1 MPESPEQIS
10 NEIQDLLQQAVLSDY
25 PNPERKGCAGKQVV
39 REVAARQMPVQ
50 DAAWEHITHCSPC
63 YREFLGFRAELAG
76 ARKRLVRRNRIV
88 LVTVLAAAGIAGI
101 LIWTRGSHGVEQPPV
116 VARKIQT
123 PVINA
128 MVAKVDLQPFS
139 PARGEGNATAQSTN
153 VAATLARQ
161 VVRLELSLPIGSDDG
176 TYEVRIMDGQLRSL
190 MSRSAATAFTD
201 HVTTLSVTLDL
212 STLAPGSYVLGLKGP
227 ESGWRTYPIAVR

>member
-10 NEIQDLLQQAVLSDY
+10 NEIQDLLQQAVLNDH
-25 PNPERKGCAGKQVV
+25 PNPERKGCSGKQVV

-63 YREFLGFRAELAG
+63 YREFLGFRAELAD
-76 ARKRLVRRNRIV
+76 ARRRLVRRNRIV
-88 LVTVLAAAGIAGI
+88 LASALAAAGIAGI
-101 LIWTRGSHGVEQPPV
+101 LIWTRGSHGSQTSPV

-123 PVINA
+123 PGISA

-139 PARGEGNATAQSTN
+139 PPRGGGNAAAQSTK
-153 VAATLARQ
+153 VAATLGRQ
-161 VVRLELSLPIGSDDG
+161 VVRLDLSLPTGSEDG
-176 TYEVRIMDGQLRSL
+176 TFEVRIMDGQLHSL
-190 MSRSAATAFTD
+190 MSRSASTAFTD

-227 ESGWRTYPIAVR
+227 ATDWRTYPIAVR

>member
-10 NEIQDLLQQAVLSDY
+10 NEIQDLLQQAVLNHY

-63 YREFLGFRAELAG
+63 YREFLGFRAELAD
-76 ARKRLVRRNRIV
+76 ARRRLVRRNRIV
-88 LVTVLAAAGIAGI
+88 LASALAAAGIAGI
-101 LIWTRGSHGVEQPPV
+101 LIWARGSHGARTPPV
-116 VARKIQT
+116 VARTIQT
-123 PVINA
+123 PGINA
-128 MVAKVDLQPFS
+128 TVAKVDLQPFS
-139 PARGEGNATAQSTN
+139 PARNGENTAAQSTRI
-153 VAATLARQ
+153 AATLDRQ

-176 TYEVRIMDGQLRSL
+176 TYEVRVMDGQLRSL
-190 MSRSAATAFTD
+190 MSSSASTVFMD
-201 HVTTLSVTLDL
+201 HVAKLSVTFDL
-212 STLAPGSYVLGLKGP
+212 STLAQGSYVLGLKGP

>member
-10 NEIQDLLQQAVLSDY
+10 NEIQDLLQQAVLNDY
-25 PNPERKGCAGKQVV
+25 PNPERKGCVGEHVV
-39 REVAARQMPVQ
+39 REVAARQMPVR
-50 DAAWEHITHCSPC
+50 DSAWEHITHCSPC

-76 ARKRLVRRNRIV
+76 ARRRLVRRNRIV
-88 LVTVLAAAGIAGI
+88 LATALAAASIAGI
-101 LIWTRGSHGVEQPPV
+101 LIWTRGSHGMQKPPV

-123 PVINA
+123 PDTNA

-139 PARGEGNATAQSTN
+139 PARSGENAAARSTK
-153 VAATLARQ
+153 VAATLDRQ
-161 VVRLELSLPIGSDDG
+161 VVRLELSLPTGSDDG
-176 TYEVRIMDGQLRSL
+176 TYEVRLMDGQLRSL
-190 MSRSAATAFTD
+190 MSRSASTAFTD

-227 ESGWRTYPIAVR
+227 ATDWRTYPIAVR

>member
-10 NEIQDLLQQAVLSDY
+10 NEIQDLLQQAVLNDY
-25 PNPERKGCAGKQVV
+25 PNPERKGCVGEQVV
-39 REVAARQMPVQ
+39 REIAARQMPVQ

-63 YREFLGFRAELAG
+63 YREFLGFRAELAD
-76 ARKRLVRRNRIV
+76 ARTRLVRRNRIV
-88 LVTVLAAAGIAGI
+88 LATALAAAGIAGI
-101 LIWTRGSHGVEQPPV
+101 LIWTRGFHGGQKPPV
-116 VARKIQT
+116 VVRQIQT
-123 PVINA
+123 PDTNA

-139 PARGEGNATAQSTN
+139 PARSEGNAAAQSAQ
-153 VAATLARQ
+153 VAATLDRQ
-161 VVRLELSLPIGSDDG
+161 VVQLELSLPIGSDDG
-176 TYEVRIMDGQLRSL
+176 TYEVRIMDGQLHSL
-190 MSRSAATAFTD
+190 MSRSASAALTD

>member
-10 NEIQDLLQQAVLSDY
+10 NEIQDLLQQAALNDY
-25 PNPERKGCAGKQVV
+25 PNPERQGCVGEQVV
-39 REVAARQMPVQ
+39 REVAARQMPFR

-76 ARKRLVRRNRIV
+76 ARRRLVRRNRIV
-88 LVTVLAAAGIAGI
+88 LASVLAVAGITGI
-101 LIWTRGSHGVEQPPV
+101 LIWTRGSHGVQTPPV

-123 PVINA
+123 PGLDA

-139 PARGEGNATAQSTN
+139 PPRGGDNTAAQNTK
-153 VAATLARQ
+153 VAVTLDRQ

-190 MSRSAATAFTD
+190 MSRSASTAFAD

-212 STLAPGSYVLGLKGP
+212 STLASGSYVLGLKGP